1 MADKKTGIAI
11 AAAAAAAA
19 IIPGLP
25 RDIDVTRYTVCSSKI
40 HTPVRMMILSD
51 LHNADY
57 GMNMEDLMVKV
68 LAEKPDLI
76 LMPGDMAEEH
86 MHQDNTLV
94 LMKALRDFPV
104 YYSTGNHEEYR
115 PDLEDLLKKFREAGV
130 QVLSYR
136 NAVFAK
142 GDTSLEIVGIPCRK
156 HESDY
161 SADDINRIYT
171 TDNYRILLSHR
182 PHFIDLYNHIDCQM
196 VVSGHAHG
204 GQWRTPFLL
213 NGLLAPNQGF
223 FPAFAGGRYELGES
237 TLIVSRGL
245 ARESTRVPRIFNPP
259 EVVVI
264 DLIPSQNTTE
274 K

>member
-115 PDLEDLLKKFREAGV
+115 PDLEDLLKKFRESGV

-204 GQWRTPFLL
+204 GQWRIPGTDIGIAAPQQ
-213 NGLLAPNQGF
+213 GLLPKYISGVH
-223 FPAFAGGRYELGES
+223 
-237 TLIVSRGL
+237 TLDHSLLVISRGL
-245 ARESTRVPRIFNPP
+245 SRHYHYIPRLYNNP
-259 EVVVI
+259 EIVVI
-264 DLIPSQNTTE
+264 DLIGREVE
-274 K
+274 KQS

>member
-136 NAVFAK
+136 NAVFTK

-161 SADDINRIYT
+161 SADDSRISLIST
-171 TDNYRILLSHR
+171 ITSTVRWLFRAMPMGD
-182 PHFIDLYNHIDCQM
+182 
-196 VVSGHAHG
+196 SGG
-204 GQWRTPFLL
+204 FLGPISASRL
-213 NGLLAPNQGF
+213 RSRVF
-223 FPAFAGGRYELGES
+223 CRSIFPVCIRWITVFW
-237 TLIVSRGL
+237 
-245 ARESTRVPRIFNPP
+245 
-259 EVVVI
+259 
-264 DLIPSQNTTE
+264 
-274 K
+274 